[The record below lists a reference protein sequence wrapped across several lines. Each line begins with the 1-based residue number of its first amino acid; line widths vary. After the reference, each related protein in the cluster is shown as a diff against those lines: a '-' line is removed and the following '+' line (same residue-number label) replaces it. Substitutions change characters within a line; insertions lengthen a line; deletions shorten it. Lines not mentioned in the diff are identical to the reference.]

1 MYVLLFIVWLTL
13 SNDSSILCFL
23 LFVEMHERSSAGQ
36 GSPCKYL
43 LLSRP
48 YSINSYQH
56 RKTSL
61 LLRKQSGKCNVIQK
75 FVLCITAKIQTKIR
89 ICFCNL

>member
-1 MYVLLFIVWLTL
+1 MLLFIVWLTL
-13 SNDSSILCFL
+13 SNDFTVLCFL

-48 YSINSYQH
+48 YYQFLSISEKIPFIE
-56 RKTSL
+56 KTVWTFFL
-61 LLRKQSGKCNVIQK
+61 HNNVKQK
-75 FVLCITAKIQTKIR
+75 FTKTIL
-89 ICFCNL
+89 FFA